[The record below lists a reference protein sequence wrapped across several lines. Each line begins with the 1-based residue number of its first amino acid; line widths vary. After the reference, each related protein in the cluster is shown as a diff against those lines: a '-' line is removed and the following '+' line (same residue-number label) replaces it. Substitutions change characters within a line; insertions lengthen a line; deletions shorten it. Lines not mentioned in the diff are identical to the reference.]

1 MKSFSLNEPLTL
13 EYEVLNQSEE
23 VFECTI
29 TIDENED
36 FYIGGELK
44 SFVGIMP
51 KESYIFRYNVIPLQ
65 IGRLSFPLFNIID
78 REKGT
83 QLIKG
88 FTRKCL
94 ITK

>member
-1 MKSFSLNEPLTL
+1 MGEAVTCSLSAPTLTIIDIPLKIQELPQSARVKSFSLNEPLTL
-13 EYEVLNQSEE
+13 EYEVLNQSED

-51 KESYIFRYNVIPLQ
+51 
-65 IGRLSFPLFNIID
+65 
-78 REKGT
+78 
-83 QLIKG
+83 
-88 FTRKCL
+88 
-94 ITK
+94 